1 MASVE
6 LTPGG
11 VALDDGGESKAGLLV
26 VEEPPSTPVR
36 DRSRDGV
43 GPIAAPEGVQ
53 SHMPEGVQEDLYDAF
68 KRMDVDGDGVLTQAE
83 LYESLEESGIPRGMA
98 HRLLRIA
105 DVNGDGAINFDEWCA
120 AVERTSS
127 QNRRQILRR
136 RRRGARRVPR
146 GVAAGAL
153 GPRAN
158 RGAREPEAG
167 AYCPGWRV
175 PLEPTSPAR
184 ICWDLTMAVL
194 LFWLAVSLPFE
205 LAFVRDR
212 GPGCYVGGWP
222 AKLDV
227 FLDACFFFDIA
238 MNFATGVALDDD
250 TVTLDPGKVWLNYV
264 LGWFAL
270 DLVSSIPFDCIT
282 GSVLPSMQPAKLLKV
297 AKVAKVFKLL
307 RLSKAMK
314 IFKEGSPMADYADD
328 VLFHSS
334 TQTVIKVISI
344 LVSASLLC
352 HWLACLMAL
361 SGDGFLDNYS
371 NDEDDWLSLLR
382 DGGNP
387 IDDWEGK
394 SANDWDTLSRYN
406 AAIYWA
412 MTTMTTVGYGDILPH
427 SDAERTATCVAM
439 VVGGSFYGFV
449 IAQIG
454 TIIGST
460 DLKTKRFY
468 ERMDLVAAWLEH
480 HEFPGDLCRRVRKYL
495 RVYLNQRTAL
505 DEQSILNDLNP
516 QLRNDIAHY
525 LIHDDV
531 GFHPLFDLLP
541 TGTLARIA
549 SIIQLVRVA
558 GGEVVVHAGDPGH
571 AMFVI
576 KKGTMVRVEADVA
589 LAADDAAEPPPAT
602 PKADRA
608 SVVAPAGG
616 RRAALG
622 VGDSFGELVLL
633 GMKKTYTFTVETTES
648 SELHVIPTEDFLE
661 RFQGMP
667 DILYRLKASLAADEN
682 LDMTKLDGEDKDA
695 IVEEM
700 AARDHGEAETQA
712 ALQRLLLMEQKL
724 DNHVMR
730 MESALN
736 DRLSAVE
743 ASVHGDAAPASPPAL
758 LAAPDVEDALER
770 CARGQHANVLVRTAD
785 DGLHLA
791 RLAPVHDDD
800 GVNVAFVLVVL
811 VDVACAL
818 DTQVADD

>member
-1 MASVE
+1 
-6 LTPGG
+6 
-11 VALDDGGESKAGLLV
+11 
-26 VEEPPSTPVR
+26 
-36 DRSRDGV
+36 
-43 GPIAAPEGVQ
+43 
-53 SHMPEGVQEDLYDAF
+53 MPEGVQEDLYDAF

-83 LYESLEESGIPRGMA
+83 LYEVARGERHPRGMA

-127 QNRRQILRR
+127 QNRRQILR
-136 RRRGARRVPR
+136 A
-146 GVAAGAL
+146 
-153 GPRAN
+153 AN
-158 RGAREPEAG
+158 R
-167 AYCPGWRV
+167 
-175 PLEPTSPAR
+175 
-184 ICWDLTMAVL
+184 ICKRTE
-194 LFWLAVSLPFE
+194 SLPFE

-212 GPGCYVGGWP
+212 GPGCYVGGW
-222 AKLDV
+222 LDA

-250 TVTLDPGKVWLNYV
+250 T
-264 LGWFAL
+264 
-270 DLVSSIPFDCIT
+270 
-282 GSVLPSMQPAKLLKV
+282 PAKLLKV

-328 VLFHSS
+328 VLFHSP

-427 SDAERTATCVAM
+427 SDASARRRASRWSSAGRSTA
-439 VVGGSFYGFV
+439 SSS
-449 IAQIG
+449 QIG

-608 SVVAPAGG
+608 SVVAPA
-616 RRAALG
+616 AAAARG
-622 VGDSFGELVLL
+622 VGDSSGARV
-633 GMKKTYTFTVETTES
+633 
-648 SELHVIPTEDFLE
+648 
-661 RFQGMP
+661 
-667 DILYRLKASLAADEN
+667 AADEN

-736 DRLSAVE
+736 DRLSAV
-743 ASVHGDAAPASPPAL
+743 
-758 LAAPDVEDALER
+758 
-770 CARGQHANVLVRTAD
+770 AD
-785 DGLHLA
+785 D
-791 RLAPVHDDD
+791 
-800 GVNVAFVLVVL
+800 
-811 VDVACAL
+811 
-818 DTQVADD
+818 

>member
-1 MASVE
+1 
-6 LTPGG
+6 
-11 VALDDGGESKAGLLV
+11 
-26 VEEPPSTPVR
+26 
-36 DRSRDGV
+36 
-43 GPIAAPEGVQ
+43 
-53 SHMPEGVQEDLYDAF
+53 
-68 KRMDVDGDGVLTQAE
+68 
-83 LYESLEESGIPRGMA
+83 MA

-136 RRRGARRVPR
+136 RRRGARRVLAASPR
-146 GVAAGAL
+146 GPW
-153 GPRAN
+153 GPGAN
-158 RGAREPEAG
+158 RVAEPAG
-167 AYCPGWRV
+167 AYCPVARA
-175 PLEPTSPAR
+175 LEPTSPAR

-212 GPGCYVGGWP
+212 GPGCSSAGGP
-222 AKLDV
+222 RLGV

-264 LGWFAL
+264 LGWFG
-270 DLVSSIPFDCIT
+270 STSCRRYPDCIT

-334 TQTVIKVISI
+334 AQTVIKVISI

-495 RVYLNQRTAL
+495 RVYLNQRTAPRA
-505 DEQSILNDLNP
+505 EHFERPQP

-558 GGEVVVHAGDPGH
+558 AARSSSTGDPGH

-576 KKGTMVRVEADVA
+576 KKGTM
-589 LAADDAAEPPPAT
+589 
-602 PKADRA
+602 
-608 SVVAPAGG
+608 
-616 RRAALG
+616 
-622 VGDSFGELVLL
+622 LVLL

-743 ASVHGDAAPASPPAL
+743 ARVHGDAFAPRVVDDEPAPARRGSRRPARRSGSR
-758 LAAPDVEDALER
+758 ARARGRREAPLKLRDALALATER
-770 CARGQHANVLVRTAD
+770 RA
-785 DGLHLA
+785 
-791 RLAPVHDDD
+791 
-800 GVNVAFVLVVL
+800 
-811 VDVACAL
+811 
-818 DTQVADD
+818 VADD

>member
-127 QNRRQILRR
+127 QNRRQILRVANR
-136 RRRGARRVPR
+136 ICKRTESSRHMPMPSPRMGVRHVSVPSGGGAALAASLAASPR
-146 GVAAGAL
+146 GPW
-153 GPRAN
+153 GPGAN

-250 TVTLDPGKVWLNYV
+250 T
-264 LGWFAL
+264 
-270 DLVSSIPFDCIT
+270 
-282 GSVLPSMQPAKLLKV
+282 PAKLLKV

-608 SVVAPAGG
+608 SVVAPAAG

-743 ASVHGDAAPASPPAL
+743 ARVHGDAFAPASSTTSRRPRGRGSRRPARRRSGSRA
-758 LAAPDVEDALER
+758 AAPGAAKRRLKLRSARAGDGARAVAAAAPPFAL
-770 CARGQHANVLVRTAD
+770 
-785 DGLHLA
+785 
-791 RLAPVHDDD
+791 
-800 GVNVAFVLVVL
+800 
-811 VDVACAL
+811 
-818 DTQVADD
+818 VADD

>member
-1 MASVE
+1 
-6 LTPGG
+6 
-11 VALDDGGESKAGLLV
+11 
-26 VEEPPSTPVR
+26 
-36 DRSRDGV
+36 
-43 GPIAAPEGVQ
+43 
-53 SHMPEGVQEDLYDAF
+53 MPEGVQEDLYDAF

-127 QNRRQILRR
+127 QNRRQILRVANR
-136 RRRGARRVPR
+136 ICKRTESSRHMPMPSPRMGVRHVSVPSGGGAALAASLAASPR
-146 GVAAGAL
+146 GPW
-153 GPRAN
+153 GPGAN

-608 SVVAPAGG
+608 SVVAPA
-616 RRAALG
+616 
-622 VGDSFGELVLL
+622 
-633 GMKKTYTFTVETTES
+633 
-648 SELHVIPTEDFLE
+648 
-661 RFQGMP
+661 
-667 DILYRLKASLAADEN
+667 
-682 LDMTKLDGEDKDA
+682 
-695 IVEEM
+695 
-700 AARDHGEAETQA
+700 
-712 ALQRLLLMEQKL
+712 
-724 DNHVMR
+724 
-730 MESALN
+730 
-736 DRLSAVE
+736 
-743 ASVHGDAAPASPPAL
+743 AAPRWASATPSGSSCCWA
-758 LAAPDVEDALER
+758 
-770 CARGQHANVLVRTAD
+770 
-785 DGLHLA
+785 
-791 RLAPVHDDD
+791 
-800 GVNVAFVLVVL
+800 
-811 VDVACAL
+811 
-818 DTQVADD
+818 